1 LLRRQEL
8 EHEKQT
14 YSISNQDLRR
24 NIGDRD
30 ATAEQLLNKVMTLQL
45 KLEEKM
51 FAESMM
57 ARARQR
63 SRSRIVAPVRSEKKS
78 LWKRVFG
85 QEKEQGVGE
94 DEDDG
99 SPAHGPSAVEAAAA
113 RAEAAEAAAVAGA
126 GEQLKNSR
134 SAEGLAARAGMSAA
148 DETYNLRVQQEL
160 KQKLAQE
167 KKEKEQVRS
176 SWGISGFF
184 RAVIMFMRGVAQAAQ
199 AALDAREAAEHL
211 ESERESMMQ
220 LLKQK
225 TESIRSLQVCG
236 VWRIRLLF
244 RAFLISVAVAA
255 VRRVEGGRGRTT
267 GAGAEG
273 RAGHAEQEARR
284 GGRQAAAEGRGFP
297 GAYMRAGRQVP
308 S

>member
-1 LLRRQEL
+1 LPRLQEL

-85 QEKEQGVGE
+85 QEKDQVGDE
-94 DEDDG
+94 DEDD
-99 SPAHGPSAVEAAAA
+99 SDPACGPPATEAAAA
-113 RAEAAEAAAVAGA
+113 RAEVVGAAG
-126 GEQLKNSR
+126 GQLKNSR
-134 SAEGLAARAGMSAA
+134 STEGPAAQAGVSAA

-160 KQKLAQE
+160 KQKLTQE
-167 KKEKEQVRS
+167 KNEKEQVHS
-176 SWGISGFF
+176 N
-184 RAVIMFMRGVAQAAQ
+184 
-199 AALDAREAAEHL
+199 
-211 ESERESMMQ
+211 
-220 LLKQK
+220 
-225 TESIRSLQVCG
+225 
-236 VWRIRLLF
+236 
-244 RAFLISVAVAA
+244 
-255 VRRVEGGRGRTT
+255 
-267 GAGAEG
+267 
-273 RAGHAEQEARR
+273 
-284 GGRQAAAEGRGFP
+284 
-297 GAYMRAGRQVP
+297 
-308 S
+308 